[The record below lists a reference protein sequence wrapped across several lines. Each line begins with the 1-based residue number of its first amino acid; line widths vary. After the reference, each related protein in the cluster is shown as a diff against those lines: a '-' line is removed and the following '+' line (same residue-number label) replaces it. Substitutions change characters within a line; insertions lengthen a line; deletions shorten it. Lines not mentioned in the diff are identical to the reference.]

1 MQASRQGTTSPNPSP
16 DDTTTNDMTLAGARS
31 AVGKSRREFLDLFK
45 YFGFPETTL
54 GLVLFDELHR
64 SHCPASEA
72 RRSEKLAPLQQAE
85 AEMVSQ
91 VSVLQDLV
99 ARLVRARYS
108 SVRTLRQRV
117 VARLPIRAPSK
128 TTPRVVRTRSF
139 HRVQSLRPLSRSAM
153 HFGVFGN
160 DRVTERARLLTSP
173 PRLETLETETP
184 STGTLD
190 GGRVVHDLG
199 AYRTRRR
206 GLGDGHV
213 RLRVFGGVCSRP
225 LVRTLTNIA
234 HCRKGRGRRIFK
246 CVRGRANGTLLT

>member
-1 MQASRQGTTSPNPSP
+1 MHASPQGTTSPNPSP
-16 DDTTTNDMTLAGARS
+16 DDTTANDMTLAGARS

-54 GLVLFDELHR
+54 RLVLFDELHR
-64 SHCPASEA
+64 SHRPASEA
-72 RRSEKLAPLQQAE
+72 RRPEKLAPLQQTE

-99 ARLVRARYS
+99 ARLVRARHS
-108 SVRTLRQRV
+108 SVRTLGQRV

-160 DRVTERARLLTSP
+160 ARVTERARLLTRP
-173 PRLETLETETP
+173 PRLETFETETP
-184 STGTLD
+184 STSTLH
-190 GGRVVHDLG
+190 GGRIVHDLG
-199 AYRTRRR
+199 AYRARRR
-206 GLGDGHV
+206 GLGYGHV
-213 RLRVFGGVCSRP
+213 RLRVFRGVRSRP
-225 LVRTLTNIA
+225 LVRTFANIA
-234 HCRKGRGRRIFK
+234 HRRKGRERHIFK
-246 CVRGRANGTLLT
+246 CVQRREKGTLFT